1 MSSRL
6 LIVTLVLL
14 LALAGCD
21 SSSSPEAER
30 PASPP
35 EAVKSVEP
43 NTAEVDTDGSEAA
56 LPDKSEA
63 AEESPDEPK
72 TTEED
77 QPASQDEIPAVVAT
91 VNGSPIARQL
101 FEGQMAMAEADSF
114 FLGEQADLS
123 DEERAEA
130 DLRRRLEALSN
141 LISLELACQEAL
153 RLGYGPSDEEV
164 EKDLAGLKKSYEGQ
178 PESLQ
183 QIMDQYGMVED
194 DLRGQI
200 RKTLALKKWRENN
213 FLAQIKVS
221 DEEARAFY
229 DQNRDSFR
237 HGDLLRISQIFL
249 PLPLV
254 GTPAQIEK
262 ARTEARAK
270 GEMAFKLI
278 NSGVDFGTVAVE
290 LSKDRDVE
298 KHRGDLGWIEK
309 GQALPGFDPAVF
321 DMEPGKVSEILET
334 PVGLYIFKI
343 TEAKPAGLEPFESF
357 RADLIEF
364 LSEEKLD
371 EVLRDKMLE
380 LFRKANI
387 QIFDPKL
394 KEVYEALPLAGLTA
408 DPAGEATGEPA
419 PEPHTP

>member
-14 LALAGCD
+14 LALSGCD
-21 SSSSPEAER
+21 SGGAPEAER
-30 PASPP
+30 QTPPP
-35 EAVKSVEP
+35 EAVE
-43 NTAEVDTDGSEAA
+43 AGMDGETVP
-56 LPDKSEA
+56 L
-63 AEESPDEPK
+63 PDEPEAAGETPAEPK
-72 TTEED
+72 TAETD
-77 QPASQDEIPAVVAT
+77 QPASRNEVPAVVAT
-91 VNGSPIARQL
+91 VNGSPISGQFL
-101 FEGQMAMAEADSF
+101 EGQLAMAEADSF
-114 FLGEQADLS
+114 FLGELADLS

-153 RLGYGPSDEEV
+153 GLGYAPSDEEV
-164 EKDLAGLKKSYEGQ
+164 EKELAELKKNYEGQ
-178 PESLQ
+178 PESLE
-183 QIMDQYGMVED
+183 QIMGQYGLVED

-237 HGDLLRISQIFL
+237 HGDLLRVSQIFL

-262 ARTEARAK
+262 ARTEAQAK

-298 KHRGDLGWIEK
+298 KSRGDLGWIEK
-309 GQALPGFDPAVF
+309 GQALPGFEPAVF
-321 DMEPGKVSEILET
+321 DMEPGQVSEILET
-334 PVGLYIFKI
+334 PLGLYIFKI

-371 EVLRDKMLE
+371 KVLRGKMFE
-380 LFRKANI
+380 LFQKADI

-394 KEVYEALPLAGLTA
+394 KEVYEALPQAGLAA
-408 DPAGEATGEPA
+408 DPAGETADEPA
-419 PEPHTP
+419 GETADEPALEPHTP